1 MSRGS
6 APIVDRNAAET
17 ELLTRLRLSVMR
29 LARRLRQ
36 ESTGDDQVTPSI
48 LSALA
53 SVARL
58 GPVTLGDLAA
68 AERVQPPSMTR
79 LVSRMEELDLVERE
93 QDAGDR
99 RVVRVRLTSSGRHFV
114 DRTRTKKNEYLAR
127 RMAGLTPEEA
137 RLLEQ
142 ALPVLERLVGDEA

>member
-6 APIVDRNAAET
+6 APIVDRIAAET

-53 SVARL
+53 TVARL

-93 QDAGDR
+93 QDATDR
-99 RVVRVRLTSSGRHFV
+99 RVVRVRLTSPGRRFV

-127 RMAGLTPEEA
+127 RLAGLTAAEVA
-137 RLLEQ
+137 LLEQ
-142 ALPVLERLVGDEA
+142 ALPVLERLVEDDA